1 MSERK
6 TNSASQRGKAAPS
19 RDNVTM
25 KPQKKKSG
33 LFGRIVRRFFLLL
46 FTLILMVVVGL
57 VLVMNNIFHGP
68 SPAAT
73 KVLTMSLLEPSA
85 TKWIPA
91 LFIGEDAV
99 EEIRSSKGKELEND
113 VSSGSQVI
121 INKDG
126 VLSQGGDEWEKYPDG
141 IRIESYKG
149 KTFNAHIMI
158 VRDPS
163 TVYLAKSTEKW
174 STSTPGTRMPAQMQ
188 KEGAIAGINAGAF
201 LDNGTAGSEVGSI
214 PGGLVFAG
222 GSYQGDWPEY
232 MPPDTQPGFAGFNN
246 DNILIVAKEMTRE
259 KAEELGIRDGCEFGP
274 VLIMDG
280 EVNEEAYNS
289 NSGFNPRTG
298 IGQRADGAVIFVC
311 IDGRQTGSVG
321 GTWGDLIDIMV
332 EYGAVNAC
340 NMDGGSSSVMMY
352 RDTQGLYG
360 EPGEIQM
367 INSYSLLQAEPRKMP
382 DFWMVR
388 PAQ

>member
-1 MSERK
+1 MSEK
-6 TNSASQRGKAAPS
+6 KVNAASQRGKAVTP
-19 RDNVTM
+19 RDNVTV

-57 VLVMNNIFHGP
+57 ALVMNTIFHGP
-68 SPAAT
+68 SPAAQ
-73 KVLTMSLLEPSA
+73 KILTMSLLEPSA

-99 EEIRSSKGKELEND
+99 AEIRASNGKELEND
-113 VSSGSQVI
+113 VSSSDKIV
-121 INKDG
+121 INKDTS
-126 VLSQGGDEWEKYPDG
+126 LSASDEWEGHPDG

-163 TVYLAKSTEKW
+163 QVYLAKSTEKW
-174 STSTPGTRMPAQMQ
+174 STSIPGTRMPQQMET
-188 KEGAIAGINAGAF
+188 EGAIAGVNAGAF
-201 LDNGTAGSEVGSI
+201 LDNGTAGPEVGSI

-232 MPPDTQPGFAGFNN
+232 MPPDTQPGFAGFDNN
-246 DNILIVAKEMTRE
+246 DILVVAKEMTRE

-280 EVNEEAYNS
+280 EVNEVAYNS
-289 NSGFNPRTG
+289 NSGYNPRTG

-311 IDGRQTGSVG
+311 IDGRQTGAVG
-321 GTWGDLIDIMV
+321 GTWRDLIDIMV

-367 INSYSLLQAEPRKMP
+367 INNYSLLQAEPRKMP

>member
-6 TNSASQRGKAAPS
+6 PNSASPRGKAAPS
-19 RDNVTM
+19 RDNVTV

-57 VLVMNNIFHGP
+57 VLVMNAIFKGP

-91 LFIGEDAV
+91 LFIGEEAV
-99 EEIRSSKGKELEND
+99 EEIRTASGKELEND
-113 VSSGSQVI
+113 VSSGAQIV
-121 INKDG
+121 INKDSAIAG
-126 VLSQGGDEWEKYPDG
+126 SDEWEGHPDG
-141 IRIESYKG
+141 IRIDEYKG

-163 TVYLAKSTEKW
+163 TVYLAKSAEKW
-174 STSTPGTRMPAQMQ
+174 STSIPGTRMPAQMQ
-188 KEGAIAGINAGAF
+188 KEGAIAGVNAGAF
-201 LDNGTAGSEVGSI
+201 LDNGTAGPEVGSI

-222 GSYQGDWPEY
+222 GSYQGNWPGY
-232 MPPDTQPGFAGFNN
+232 MPPDTQPGFAGFDNN
-246 DNILIVAKEMTRE
+246 NILIVATEMTKE
-259 KAEELGIRDGCEFGP
+259 KGEALGIRDGCQFGP

-280 EVNEEAYNS
+280 EINEAAYNA

-321 GTWGDLIDIMV
+321 GTWKDLTDILV

-352 RDTQGLYG
+352 RDSQGLYG
-360 EPGEIQM
+360 TAGEIVM
-367 INSYSLLQAEPRKMP
+367 VNSYSLLQAEPRKMP

-388 PAQ
+388 PAN